1 MEKKVCIPRVLKNVA
16 YVIFPILIAILF
28 LIIFGL
34 SYPIEKEAIKA
45 GVEFY
50 DTNTFAEDYAREI
63 FGSLTTVGELK
74 ENSTSDVYSY
84 YYTHTET
91 VENDDKV
98 NSINYYADYHG
109 SNVIWLVID
118 NDTKIAYTN
127 LNYSIDTS
135 TLENIKNKIKQN
147 QEKWIY
153 ENGYVQTTID
163 KLSEENIQY
172 IDSGLKQD
180 RLKNIE
186 IIQEESSTANLQE
199 PKTEN
204 ESILVN
210 ETTSENQNTE
220 QENTTNNYTIYTSLL
235 KELEYVDS
243 IYTDRLLYNT
253 ISLVNQNLVFLIPCI
268 IILIV
273 ALVPVIVIG
282 IGRTRK
288 QNGIQL
294 NWYDKILIEIAAI
307 ISIIIGCIGVLF
319 TLSIGGASSI
329 VTFMLGVSGMGVGIL
344 IIYLACIIF
353 FETVIKRLK
362 THTFLK
368 TTIAYWIYK
377 KTKEFLE
384 NVKVTKRL
392 ILYFVVF
399 IVVNLFCFAITW
411 SDGFPGIILTL
422 ILYGITFAFLTR
434 RVKSYIKIK
443 NAINELYKGDTDI
456 YIDETELCNE
466 MQETG
471 KEINDI
477 AGGLSNAINEKL
489 KSERLKTELI
499 TNVSHDIKTP
509 LTSIINYVDL
519 LKKEGTNSDK
529 AKEYLDILDSK
540 SQRLKKLT
548 EDLVEASKAS
558 SGAIKLNIE
567 KLNVNELIKQV
578 SGEFED
584 KFKAHNL
591 QEIITLPEKEI
602 YIKADSRYM
611 YRVLENM
618 YSNISKY
625 ALEGTRVYTD
635 IVKEDGN
642 VLIQLKNVSKQKLN
656 ISADELMQRFV
667 RGEASRNTEG
677 SGLGLSIARSL
688 TELQQGKFKIYLDGD
703 LFKVTIEFEEDK
715 G

>member
-16 YVIFPILIAILF
+16 YVIFPILVAILF
-28 LIIFGL
+28 LLIFGL
-34 SYPIEKEAIKA
+34 SYPLEREAIKA
-45 GVEFY
+45 GMEFY
-50 DTNTFAEDYAREI
+50 DTNTFAEDYASEI

-74 ENSTSDVYSY
+74 DNSTSDVYNY

-91 VENDDKV
+91 IENDDEVK
-98 NSINYYADYHG
+98 SINYYTDYRG
-109 SNVIWLVID
+109 SNVMWLVID

-127 LNYSIDTS
+127 LSYSIDTS
-135 TLENIKNKIKQN
+135 TLENIKNKIMQN
-147 QEKWIY
+147 QENWIY
-153 ENGYVQTTID
+153 ENGNIQTTID
-163 KLSEENIQY
+163 KLSEENIEY

-180 RLKNIE
+180 RLETIG
-186 IIQEESSTANLQE
+186 IVQEESSTANLQE
-199 PKTEN
+199 
-204 ESILVN
+204 
-210 ETTSENQNTE
+210 TTSENQNTA

-235 KELEYVDS
+235 GELEYVDS

-253 ISLVNQNLVFLIPCI
+253 ISLVNQNLVFLIPFI

-288 QNGIQL
+288 QDGIQL

-307 ISIIIGCIGVLF
+307 IAILIGCVGALF

-329 VTFMLGVSGMGVGIL
+329 VTFMLGVSGMGAGIL

-399 IVVNLFCFAITW
+399 IVVNLFCFAIMW
-411 SDGFPGIILTL
+411 SDGFPGVVLTL
-422 ILYGITFAFLTR
+422 ILYGITFVCLSK

-456 YIDETELCNE
+456 YLDETELCNE

-591 QEIITLPEKEI
+591 QEIITLPEKDVF
-602 YIKADSRYM
+602 IKADSRYM

-625 ALEGTRVYTD
+625 AMEGTRVYTD
-635 IVKEDGN
+635 ISEKDGN

-688 TELQQGKFKIYLDGD
+688 TELQDGKFNIYLDGD
-703 LFKVTIEFEEDK
+703 LFKVTIEFEEEK
-715 G
+715 